1 MDEMQLVR
9 LLQLLL
15 AMEDCYR
22 NEAEYYTYLIQR
34 RKSIPPD
41 LLVKYY
47 TALVRLDVF
56 DKMYNAVYNILNI

>member
-1 MDEMQLVR
+1 MDEMQLVS

-15 AMEDCYR
+15 AMEARYR

-34 RKSIPPD
+34 CKSIPPD

-56 DKMYNAVYNILNI
+56 DKMYNDVYNVLNI